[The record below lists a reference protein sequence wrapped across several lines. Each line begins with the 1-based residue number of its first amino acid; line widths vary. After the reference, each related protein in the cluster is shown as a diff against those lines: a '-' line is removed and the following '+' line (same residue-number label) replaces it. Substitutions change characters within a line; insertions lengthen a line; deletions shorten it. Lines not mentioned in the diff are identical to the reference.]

1 MKAFTFILT
10 LCKKFPRRFIL
21 NFTLLTIVGLVEVL
35 SILTIAPVIDIFLHP
50 DLINVSSITKKFVSV
65 LETLEISPSRALFI
79 VIFLLF
85 NLTQNLLI
93 ILSNYFIEKSQF
105 GMVRDIVIETY
116 HLIFHARWE
125 FFVSTT
131 RGDLL
136 NTFGREMENIGQAF
150 RAVGRFGAEF
160 LRMVFYLIIPLYIS
174 WKTTLVIITAGS
186 VVGVA
191 YWFLVPP
198 LAYKLGQMSTRT
210 GNKFQET
217 LQESFGAAKIILGF
231 GNHLQLLKKVDGEFE
246 NHIKAGIKKQVLG
259 GSIPR
264 IFEPL
269 GWSIILMGL
278 YLAIDKF
285 NIPFAEASI
294 FAYSLIRILPLA
306 GSMATNKNW
315 LISNYPSYVQL
326 CQMNDMAQQT
336 RQLTGKKVFS
346 KFTKQIEL
354 KKIKY
359 SYNLNEALF
368 DNLNVVIKKGE
379 MTALVGKS
387 GAGKT
392 TLIDL
397 LLGFHEPQ
405 EGGVTLDGIPLFE
418 YDVYSWR
425 QRIGFVPQDTILFNT
440 SIRENLLWANENAT
454 ENDLIEACKIANA
467 HNFIMD
473 TADKY
478 DTIVA
483 DRGIRLSGGQ
493 RQRIALARAIIRKP
507 ELLIL
512 DEATSALDNQ
522 SELLIQEA
530 IEKIAK
536 TTTVV
541 VIAHRSSTIMK
552 ADKIYVLEQGRVVE
566 EGTYDQLVSLNGAFK
581 YLAHSQTQ
589 EA

>member
-1 MKAFTFILT
+1 MKAFTFIWT

-522 SELLIQEA
+522 SELLIQED

>member
-1 MKAFTFILT
+1 
-10 LCKKFPRRFIL
+10 
-21 NFTLLTIVGLVEVL
+21 
-35 SILTIAPVIDIFLHP
+35 
-50 DLINVSSITKKFVSV
+50 
-65 LETLEISPSRALFI
+65 
-79 VIFLLF
+79 
-85 NLTQNLLI
+85 
-93 ILSNYFIEKSQF
+93 
-105 GMVRDIVIETY
+105 
-116 HLIFHARWE
+116 
-125 FFVSTT
+125 
-131 RGDLL
+131 
-136 NTFGREMENIGQAF
+136 
-150 RAVGRFGAEF
+150 
-160 LRMVFYLIIPLYIS
+160 MVFYLIIPLYIS